1 LDYRSSTPQI
11 SEYLRILFRG
21 RWIVFMSFLTV
32 VATATYLTYKMEPE
46 YEASTTIL
54 IEQEDIIETT
64 LFNAPMPFR
73 QKTHVANQMEILRSR
88 SLAEEVIRNLE
99 DSPYRDELQVMK
111 GRGPEGRLLTFD
123 DRVQM
128 LRENVKVTEV
138 KDTDILVLTCW
149 APTGFEAAFWAN
161 ALADQY
167 YESSVRASRGEV
179 TELREFL
186 EQQLESTRI
195 KLARSEDR
203 LREYKEAERVVALEP
218 ETMKLVEQCA
228 TFESYFNQAETD
240 LNANLRRLD
249 YLKKQLSETK
259 STLVEDVTHITS
271 PLIEQLQKDIA
282 ERQSRVASLLAVP
295 SPGTD
300 VTVAA
305 LESEIEQIK
314 TRLIEETRRLAGTGI
329 ASMDP
334 IATSQDIFNSILTT
348 EVEVRSLTARTEAL
362 RDICEDFN
370 AQLEALPEKSLI
382 LARLERDTQLNEKL
396 YLMLNEKYEETRI
409 AEAGKMPAARI
420 IDRATPPLTPIRPDK
435 RMNILIGIL
444 LGLGIGIAVSFA
456 LEFLDDSI
464 KTPEDIEKL
473 GMPLLGTIPA
483 VKIAEVARR
492 LKQERK
498 RYSVDDLDRFESK
511 LVTRF
516 SPHAPVS
523 EAYRSLRTN
532 IQFTSAREPKKVLMV
547 TSSATKEGKSTVLAN
562 LATTLAQTGARVLVV
577 DSDLRRPA
585 LHTFFKLDAA
595 KGLTDIIRG
604 TIPWGEAVK
613 LTDIKNLFL
622 ITAGDEATNPSEMT
636 SSNELK
642 KFLDEARNEYD
653 FVLMDSPPLILVTD
667 PVVLATRADGTLL
680 VVASGFIGRGEVQR
694 AVALLRNVN
703 APFLGVVLNGLDIKK
718 MYGSYYY
725 YFHYYQRYQY
735 YDSIDKDRE
744 KEKKKKKRKPSR
756 FVDDG
761 SVR

>member
-1 LDYRSSTPQI
+1 
-11 SEYLRILFRG
+11 LRILFRG
-21 RWIVFMSFLTV
+21 RWIIFMSFLTV
-32 VATATYLTYKMEPE
+32 VATSTYLTYKMEPE
-46 YEASTTIL
+46 YEASITIL

-64 LFNAPMPFR
+64 LFNAPIPFR
-73 QKTHVANQMEILRSR
+73 QQTHVANQMEILRSR
-88 SLAEEVIRNLE
+88 SLAAEVIRNLE
-99 DSPYRDELQVMK
+99 DSPYRDELAVMK

-138 KDTDILVLTCW
+138 KDTDILVLTCQ
-149 APTGFEAAFWAN
+149 APSGFEAAFWAN

-167 YESSVRASRGEV
+167 YESSLRASRGEV
-179 TELREFL
+179 TELRQFL

-203 LREYKEAERVVALEP
+203 LKEYKETERVVALEP
-218 ETMKLVEQCA
+218 ETMKLVEQSA
-228 TFESYFNQAETD
+228 NFESYFNQAETD

-282 ERQSRVASLLAVP
+282 ERQSRVASLLATP

-305 LESEIEQIK
+305 LEKEIEQIK
-314 TRLIEETRRLAGTGI
+314 ARLIEETRRIAGSGI

-334 IATSQDIFNSILTT
+334 IATSQDIFNNILAT

-370 AQLEALPEKSLI
+370 AQLEGLPEKSLI

-420 IDRATPPLTPIRPDK
+420 IDRATPPLIPIRPDK
-435 RMNILIGIL
+435 RVNILIGIL
-444 LGLGIGIAVSFA
+444 LGLGVGIAVSFA

-492 LKQERK
+492 LKQEGK

-532 IQFTSAREPKKVLMV
+532 IQFTSAREPKKVLMI
-547 TSSATKEGKSTVLAN
+547 TSSATKEGKSTILAN

-585 LHTFFKLDAA
+585 LHTFFKLDGA

-604 TIPWGEAVK
+604 AIPWGDAVK
-613 LTDIKNLFL
+613 RTDIKNLFL

-667 PVVLATRADGTLL
+667 PVVLATRVDGTLL

-703 APFLGVVLNGLDIKK
+703 ATFLGVVLNGLDIKK

-725 YFHYYQRYQY
+725 YFHYYQHYQY
-735 YDSIDKDRE
+735 YDTIDKD

-761 SVR
+761 SER

>member
-1 LDYRSSTPQI
+1 
-11 SEYLRILFRG
+11 LRILFRG
-21 RWIVFMSFLTV
+21 RWIIFMSFLTV
-32 VATATYLTYKMEPE
+32 VATSTYLTYKMEPE
-46 YEASTTIL
+46 YEASITIL

-64 LFNAPMPFR
+64 LFNAPIPFR
-73 QKTHVANQMEILRSR
+73 QQTHVANQMEILRSR
-88 SLAEEVIRNLE
+88 SLAAEVIRNLE
-99 DSPYRDELQVMK
+99 DSPYRDELAVMK

-138 KDTDILVLTCW
+138 KDTDILVLTCQ
-149 APTGFEAAFWAN
+149 APSGFEAAFWAN

-167 YESSVRASRGEV
+167 YESSLRASRGEV
-179 TELREFL
+179 TELRQFL

-203 LREYKEAERVVALEP
+203 LKEYKETERVVALEP
-218 ETMKLVEQCA
+218 ETMKLVEQSA
-228 TFESYFNQAETD
+228 NFESYFNQAETD

-282 ERQSRVASLLAVP
+282 ERQSRVASLLATP

-305 LESEIEQIK
+305 LEKEIEQIK
-314 TRLIEETRRLAGTGI
+314 ARLIEETRRIAGSGI

-334 IATSQDIFNSILTT
+334 IATSQDIFNNILAT

-370 AQLEALPEKSLI
+370 AQLEGLPEKSLI

-420 IDRATPPLTPIRPDK
+420 IDRATPPLIPIRPDK
-435 RMNILIGIL
+435 RVNILIGIL
-444 LGLGIGIAVSFA
+444 LGLGVGIAVSFA

-492 LKQERK
+492 LKQEGK

-532 IQFTSAREPKKVLMV
+532 IQFSSAREPKKVLMI
-547 TSSATKEGKSTVLAN
+547 TSSATKEGKSTILAN

-585 LHTFFKLDAA
+585 LHTFFKLDGA

-604 TIPWGEAVK
+604 AIPWGDAVK
-613 LTDIKNLFL
+613 RTDIKNLFL

-667 PVVLATRADGTLL
+667 PVVLATRVDGTLL

-703 APFLGVVLNGLDIKK
+703 ATFLGVVLNGLDIKK

-725 YFHYYQRYQY
+725 YFHYYQHYQY
-735 YDSIDKDRE
+735 YDTIDKD

-761 SVR
+761 SER